1 MKTKRQTETNPLF
14 RSLILLPL
22 AFFSI
27 AAIIS
32 CSNTENG
39 TKGMPDAPPPP
50 PPPPPPPV
58 EAVTDSVYVNVDEMP
73 VFKGGDVG
81 LLKYIA
87 DNTSY
92 PRDAKEKN
100 IQGKVVV
107 RFVVEK
113 DGTVSDVAVI
123 KSAEPSLDAAAVKV
137 VESLPKFETPAKIK
151 GLPVKVHYMVPIS
164 FTLK

>member
-1 MKTKRQTETNPLF
+1 
-14 RSLILLPL
+14 
-22 AFFSI
+22 
-27 AAIIS
+27 
-32 CSNTENG
+32 
-39 TKGMPDAPPPP
+39 MPDAPP

-87 DNTSY
+87 DNTAY
-92 PRDAKEKN
+92 PKDAKEKN
-100 IQGKVVV
+100 IQGKVIV

-151 GLPVKVHYMVPIS
+151 GLPVKVHYMVPIT

>member
-1 MKTKRQTETNPLF
+1 MKTKKETGTNSFF
-14 RSLILLPL
+14 RLGILLPL
-22 AFFSI
+22 AVISI

-32 CSNTENG
+32 CSNNENL
-39 TKGMPDAPPPP
+39 TKGIPEAP

-58 EAVTDSVYVNVDEMP
+58 EASADSVFVNVDEMP
-73 VFKGGDVG
+73 MFKDGDVG

-92 PRDAKEKN
+92 PKDAKEKG

-113 DGTVSDVAVI
+113 DGSVSNVAVV

-137 VESLPKFETPAKIK
+137 VESLPNFETPAKVA
-151 GLPVKVHYMVPIS
+151 GSPVKVHYMVPIT